1 MPTPRNSEGLL
12 RQVAEHISKMRGGIS
27 RGNKNSISFTLDL
40 AEWPD
45 DVPLP
50 PEATLSQRGP
60 KRLAPRREIF
70 LEAHKTIDIVGGL
83 FDVPHALEMVASW
96 YQQEMMHLGWAIDKE
111 GGLTKSEGASQW
123 LHFRHLDEPTT
134 VKIFLQYYPYKQS
147 TSVFTKRITVQ
158 ADYSDTKS
166 NVLTG
171 PSVQNGTMVTEQKQH
186 VMV

>member
-1 MPTPRNSEGLL
+1 MPTSRNSEGLL

-27 RGNKNSISFTLDL
+27 IGHKNSISFTLDL

-96 YQQEMMHLGWAIDKE
+96 YQQKMADLGWAIDKE
-111 GGLTKSEGASQW
+111 GGLAKSEGASQW
-123 LHFRHLDEPTT
+123 LHFSHLDEPTS
-134 VKIFLQYYPYKQS
+134 VKIFLQYYSYKQS
-147 TSVFTKRITVQ
+147 TSVFVERVTVQ
-158 ADYSDTKS
+158 VDYSDTKNEVS
-166 NVLTG
+166 MG
-171 PSVQNGTMVTEQKQH
+171 PSVQNGTIVTKQKQH